1 MRKNSTIRV
10 VILAASVLY
19 EKYVLTRN
27 IVVISFTILM
37 KLFSKTTKNSRP
49 LIMMIFP
56 VVITKMEIFLNGDSN
71 YDRESILRD
80 TRSDN
85 EIF

>member
-19 EKYVLTRN
+19 EKYVLTQN

-71 YDRESILRD
+71 YDREIILRH

>member
-71 YDRESILRD
+71 NDRESILRD

>member
-10 VILAASVLY
+10 VILASSVLY